1 PYGAIS
7 WPFIKQA
14 VRQILFYAGHN
25 IFSSYYSDLMEVEHF
40 RTIYH
45 MFVAALCVFFIST
58 VAVNFIDQGRLV
70 LELDLL
76 FYSFG
81 QLGTVTWSWIFLFG
95 FTLFVPYA
103 TVHYW
108 GSLYPKSKHPY
119 LMSVCLASIYG
130 ICNIC
135 AMGVFPIY
143 IVLHYKLPPASSFI
157 VTLEQVRLLMKS
169 HSFLRE
175 TVESVVQKKKQLP
188 KLSSYLYFLFCPC
201 LIYRDSYPRTPYI
214 RWSYVAKN
222 FAQFLAC
229 VFFIYFVL
237 VTLCIPVFTNMS
249 KEPLSMR
256 TLVLS
261 IFHSTLP
268 GNDVMHVHFA
278 DHILCLFALL
288 LNAFAE
294 MLRFG
299 DRMFYKDWWNSKSF
313 SNYYRTWNVVVH
325 DWLQYYVYRDILWLF
340 NRRFREG
347 AKLAAFMVSAIAHEY
362 SLTLS
367 LGFFY
372 PVLFFVFNF
381 ALNDNRKSPLW
392 NVLLWTFLFIG
403 QAIQL
408 CLYCQEWYAQ
418 IHCPLTEVC
427 ILCYS

>member
-1 PYGAIS
+1 MTSTEMSSKDTVRHRKDKCTEDQSCVKENGSPPGHIKDLEKWKQQMEVVKAELMENMGNQMKHLLDKAVADALQLYTKKEEIS
-7 WPFIKQA
+7 PLKKEHNRSQESGREKIFIQRA
-14 VRQILFYAGHN
+14 SLLD
-25 IFSSYYSDLMEVEHF
+25 DLMEVEHF

-175 TVESVVQKKKQLP
+175 TVESVVQKKRNPEQLP

-268 GNDVMHVHFA
+268 GMFILLITFFA
-278 DHILCLFALL
+278 
-288 LNAFAE
+288 
-294 MLRFG
+294 
-299 DRMFYKDWWNSKSF
+299 
-313 SNYYRTWNVVVH
+313 
-325 DWLQYYVYRDILWLF
+325 
-340 NRRFREG
+340 
-347 AKLAAFMVSAIAHEY
+347 
-362 SLTLS
+362 
-367 LGFFY
+367 
-372 PVLFFVFNF
+372 
-381 ALNDNRKSPLW
+381 
-392 NVLLWTFLFIG
+392 FL
-403 QAIQL
+403 
-408 CLYCQEWYAQ
+408 
-418 IHCPLTEVC
+418 HCC
-427 ILCYS
+427 